1 MYSKV
6 AHFFRKHALVCS
18 VILFSIVL
26 SACGN
31 KGPLTVPD
39 TLSKKIMVNALLIN
53 NKNDS

>member
-6 AHFFRKHALVCS
+6 AHFFRKHALVCF
-18 VILFSIVL
+18 VILFSIAL

-31 KGPLTVPD
+31 KGPLTVPE